1 MAKPGLSF
9 AGFLYDDAGDA
20 INGATINLYAKNA
33 TTTSLAN
40 TTTDSNGKWSISHTP
55 ASAEA
60 GEYDVQITS
69 GASKRRIKF
78 DDAVQLASLDA
89 EVLSVRGNEG
99 AAAAYYMFA
108 DEGEDAGDRWKV
120 NVADG
125 GVMTFGNDINSQGTY
140 VTHVTITPNSTVAS
154 STVAVA
160 GNTTVGG
167 ALTVTGA
174 TTLNG
179 NVTLG
184 DAASDV
190 ITVNGTLAGASAL
203 QFEGATADGYETTV
217 AFVDPTA
224 DRTIYFPNQGGYLA
238 VLASASTTQVSAT
251 PEELNV
257 LDGVTAGTVS
267 ASLGVVVDSDKD
279 IGSFR
284 NVTLTGELDAA
295 TLDLSSSADIAGDL
309 VLSGGADGALQFT
322 NAGENSIKI
331 PDNQGSALIIEE
343 ANNAY
348 MTFVTT
354 DSSEA
359 VSIAKTLTLS
369 TVAAAGTDTDK
380 FLVLD
385 SSGNVDY
392 RTGSQVLSDIG
403 AGTGGGDMTSF
414 QLEDDDGTEVTISN
428 AKEVKII
435 GSGVTTNW
443 TDTDNGTDG
452 DPYDLTITVDAAQTG
467 ITSVYNASLK
477 VGRDA
482 DNLVDFATTDNK
494 IILRV
499 EGVDEVELV
508 QNALS
513 PVTSDGV
520 ALGTGS
526 LMWSDLF
533 LASASVINFNN
544 GDVTLT
550 HASNTVTLAGGNLA
564 LTDASVQLDSGP
576 SDETVSGVTA
586 SFTAGEDLVR
596 GEVVYYKPGDS
607 KMWKAVATAAATS
620 RCVAMAAA
628 DISADAAGVFLLKGF
643 LQDNGSFPSYT
654 AGDTL
659 YTPEAETSSQNVPET
674 AAPDTDGDFVQI
686 LGWAVSANTVYF
698 DPDLTIIEVA

>member
-20 INGATINLYAKNA
+20 VNGATVNLYAKNGVS
-33 TTTSLAN
+33 TSLAD
-40 TTTDSNGKWSISHTP
+40 TTTNSSGYWSISHTP
-55 ASAEA
+55 GSGEA
-60 GEYDVQITS
+60 GEYDIQITS
-69 GASKRRIKF
+69 GSSKRRLKF

-89 EVLSVRGNEG
+89 EALSVRANEG
-99 AAAAYYMFA
+99 QPAAMYFYA

-125 GVMTFGNDINSQGTY
+125 GVMTFGNDIASQDTY
-140 VTHVTITPNSTVAS
+140 ETHLTITPNSTVAS
-154 STVAVA
+154 STVAIA
-160 GNTTVGG
+160 GHATVGG
-167 ALTVTGA
+167 NITVTGE
-174 TTLNG
+174 
-179 NVTLG
+179 V
-184 DAASDV
+184 
-190 ITVNGTLAGASAL
+190 
-203 QFEGATADGYETTV
+203 DG
-217 AFVDPTA
+217 
-224 DRTIYFPNQGGYLA
+224 
-238 VLASASTTQVSAT
+238 
-251 PEELNV
+251 
-257 LDGVTAGTVS
+257 
-267 ASLGVVVDSDKD
+267 
-279 IGSFR
+279 
-284 NVTLTGELDAA
+284 A

-343 ANNAY
+343 ADNAY

-403 AGTGGGDMTSF
+403 AGTGGMTSF

-698 DPDLTIIEVA
+698 DPDSTIVEVA

>member
-1 MAKPGLSF
+1 MAKPGLTF

-20 INGATINLYAKNA
+20 INGATINLYEKNG
-33 TTTSLAN
+33 TSTSVAN
-40 TTTDSNGKWSISHTP
+40 TTTNSSGYWTISHTP
-55 ASAEA
+55 GSGEA

-89 EVLSVRGNEG
+89 ETLSVRANEG

-125 GVMTFGNDINSQGTY
+125 GVMTFGNDIASQDTY
-140 VTHVTITPNSTVAS
+140 ETHLTITPNSTVAS
-154 STVAVA
+154 STVAIA
-160 GNTTVGG
+160 GHATVGG
-167 ALTVTGA
+167 NITVTGE
-174 TTLNG
+174 
-179 NVTLG
+179 V
-184 DAASDV
+184 
-190 ITVNGTLAGASAL
+190 
-203 QFEGATADGYETTV
+203 DG
-217 AFVDPTA
+217 
-224 DRTIYFPNQGGYLA
+224 
-238 VLASASTTQVSAT
+238 
-251 PEELNV
+251 
-257 LDGVTAGTVS
+257 
-267 ASLGVVVDSDKD
+267 
-279 IGSFR
+279 
-284 NVTLTGELDAA
+284 A

-343 ANNAY
+343 ADNAY

-403 AGTGGGDMTSF
+403 AGTGGMTSF

-686 LGWAVSANTVYF
+686 IGWAVDANTVYF
-698 DPDLTIIEVA
+698 DPDSTIVEVA

>member
-1 MAKPGLSF
+1 MAKPSLSF
-9 AGFLYDDAGDA
+9 AGFLYDDSGDA
-20 INGATINLYAKNA
+20 INGATINLYEKNGVS
-33 TTTSLAN
+33 TSVAN
-40 TTTDSNGKWSISHTP
+40 TTTNSSGYWSISHTP
-55 ASAEA
+55 ASGEA

-69 GASKRRIKF
+69 GSSKRRLKF
-78 DDAVQLASLDA
+78 DDAVQLASLDTEA
-89 EVLSVRGNEG
+89 LSVRGNEG

-140 VTHVTITPNSTVAS
+140 ETHLTITPNSTVAS
-154 STVAVA
+154 STVAIA
-160 GNTTVGG
+160 GHATVGG
-167 ALTVTGA
+167 NITVTGE
-174 TTLNG
+174 
-179 NVTLG
+179 V
-184 DAASDV
+184 
-190 ITVNGTLAGASAL
+190 
-203 QFEGATADGYETTV
+203 DG
-217 AFVDPTA
+217 
-224 DRTIYFPNQGGYLA
+224 
-238 VLASASTTQVSAT
+238 
-251 PEELNV
+251 
-257 LDGVTAGTVS
+257 
-267 ASLGVVVDSDKD
+267 
-279 IGSFR
+279 
-284 NVTLTGELDAA
+284 A

-343 ANNAY
+343 ADNAY

-392 RTGSQVLSDIG
+392 RTGAQVLSDIG

-467 ITSVYNASLK
+467 ITSVYNTSLK

-686 LGWAVSANTVYF
+686 IGWAVSANTVYF
-698 DPDLTIIEVA
+698 DPDSTIVEVA

>member
-1 MAKPGLSF
+1 MAKPGLTF

-20 INGATINLYAKNA
+20 INGATINLYEKNG
-33 TTTSLAN
+33 TSTSVAN
-40 TTTDSNGKWSISHTP
+40 TTTNSSGYWTISHTP
-55 ASAEA
+55 GSGEA

-89 EVLSVRGNEG
+89 ETLSVRANEG

-125 GVMTFGNDINSQGTY
+125 GVMTFGNDIASQDTY
-140 VTHVTITPNSTVAS
+140 ETHLTITPNSTVAS
-154 STVAVA
+154 STVAIA
-160 GNTTVGG
+160 GHATVGG
-167 ALTVTGA
+167 NITVTGE
-174 TTLNG
+174 
-179 NVTLG
+179 V
-184 DAASDV
+184 
-190 ITVNGTLAGASAL
+190 
-203 QFEGATADGYETTV
+203 DG
-217 AFVDPTA
+217 
-224 DRTIYFPNQGGYLA
+224 
-238 VLASASTTQVSAT
+238 
-251 PEELNV
+251 
-257 LDGVTAGTVS
+257 
-267 ASLGVVVDSDKD
+267 
-279 IGSFR
+279 
-284 NVTLTGELDAA
+284 A

-343 ANNAY
+343 ADNAY

-403 AGTGGGDMTSF
+403 AGTGGMTSF

-698 DPDLTIIEVA
+698 DPDSTIVEVA

>member
-1 MAKPGLSF
+1 MAKPSLSF

-20 INGATINLYAKNA
+20 INGATVNLYAKNGVS
-33 TTTSLAN
+33 TSLAD
-40 TTTDSNGKWSISHTP
+40 TTTNSSGYWSISHTP
-55 ASAEA
+55 GSGEA

-69 GASKRRIKF
+69 GASKRRLKF

-89 EVLSVRGNEG
+89 ETLSVRANEG
-99 AAAAYYMFA
+99 AASAMYFYA
-108 DEGEDAGDRWKV
+108 DEGEDAGDRWKI

-125 GVMTFGNDINSQGTY
+125 GVMTFGNDIASQNTY
-140 VTHVTITPNSTVAS
+140 ETHVTITPNSTVAS

-224 DRTIYFPNQGGYLA
+224 DRTVYFPNQGGYLP

-343 ANNAY
+343 A
-348 MTFVTT
+348 
-354 DSSEA
+354 D
-359 VSIAKTLTLS
+359 
-369 TVAAAGTDTDK
+369 
-380 FLVLD
+380 
-385 SSGNVDY
+385 
-392 RTGSQVLSDIG
+392 
-403 AGTGGGDMTSF
+403 
-414 QLEDDDGTEVTISN
+414 
-428 AKEVKII
+428 
-435 GSGVTTNW
+435 
-443 TDTDNGTDG
+443 
-452 DPYDLTITVDAAQTG
+452 
-467 ITSVYNASLK
+467 
-477 VGRDA
+477 
-482 DNLVDFATTDNK
+482 
-494 IILRV
+494 
-499 EGVDEVELV
+499 
-508 QNALS
+508 NALS
-513 PVTSDGV
+513 
-520 ALGTGS
+520 L
-526 LMWSDLF
+526 
-533 LASASVINFNN
+533 I
-544 GDVTLT
+544 
-550 HASNTVTLAGGNLA
+550 H
-564 LTDASVQLDSGP
+564 
-576 SDETVSGVTA
+576 
-586 SFTAGEDLVR
+586 
-596 GEVVYYKPGDS
+596 
-607 KMWKAVATAAATS
+607 
-620 RCVAMAAA
+620 
-628 DISADAAGVFLLKGF
+628 I
-643 LQDNGSFPSYT
+643 
-654 AGDTL
+654 
-659 YTPEAETSSQNVPET
+659 
-674 AAPDTDGDFVQI
+674 
-686 LGWAVSANTVYF
+686 
-698 DPDLTIIEVA
+698 